1 MDAFRL
7 QKGTAPLLLSI
18 PHVGTGVP
26 KSVQERL
33 APEAQGLPDT
43 DWHLDQ
49 LYDFAEGL
57 GVSILQ
63 AVQSRYVIDLNRPP
77 DDESLYPGQAT
88 TGLCPTIRFD
98 GVPLYRPGRGPDRA
112 EIDERVETVWK
123 PYHAALWGE
132 LERIKAQHGYALLY
146 DAHSIRSE
154 VPRLFDGVLPDLNLG
169 SNGGTTAAPE
179 LKDRIAEICRTAE
192 GFTHVVDGRFR
203 GGYITR
209 HYGRPQDNVHALQME
224 LAQRHYMDED
234 PPFTYQPER
243 AARLKAVLQRVLEAM
258 LAWTPAKA

>member
-7 QKGTAPLLLSI
+7 HRGTAPLLLSI
-18 PHVGTGVP
+18 PHVGTAVP
-26 KSVQERL
+26 EPIRQRL
-33 APEAQGLPDT
+33 VPEARPLPDT

-57 GVSILQ
+57 GVSIIQ

-98 GVPLYRPGRGPDRA
+98 GVPLYWPGAEPDA
-112 EIDERVETVWK
+112 ADIAERVETVWK
-123 PYHAALWGE
+123 PYHAALGEE
-132 LERIKAQHGYALLY
+132 LERIKAKHGYALLY
-146 DAHSIRSE
+146 DAHSIRSV
-154 VPRLFDGVLPDLNLG
+154 VPRLFDGLLPDLNLG
-169 SNGGTTAAPE
+169 SNGGASAAPA

-192 GFTHVVDGRFR
+192 GFTHIVDGRFK

-209 HYGRPQDNVHALQME
+209 HYGRPERNAHALQME

-234 PPFTYQPER
+234 PPFAYRPDVAQP
-243 AARLKAVLQRVLEAM
+243 LKTVLRRVLEAM
-258 LAWTPAKA
+258 LDWKPS

>member
-7 QKGTAPLLLSI
+7 HRGTAPLLLSI
-18 PHVGTGVP
+18 PHVGTAVP
-26 KSVQERL
+26 EPIRQRL
-33 APEAQGLPDT
+33 VPEARPLPDT

-49 LYDFAEGL
+49 LYDFAEEL
-57 GVSILQ
+57 GVSVLQ

-98 GVPLYRPGRGPDRA
+98 GVKLYWPGAEPDA
-112 EIDERVETVWK
+112 ADIAERVETVWK
-123 PYHAALWGE
+123 PYHAALAAE
-132 LERIKAQHGYALLY
+132 LERIEARHGYALLY
-146 DAHSIRSE
+146 DAHSIRSV

-169 SNGGTTAAPE
+169 SNGGASAAPA

-209 HYGRPQDNVHALQME
+209 HYGRPERNVHALQME

-234 PPFTYQPER
+234 PPFAYRPDV
-243 AARLKAVLQRVLEAM
+243 APPLKAVLRRVLESM
-258 LAWTPAKA
+258 LAWTP

>member
-7 QKGTAPLLLSI
+7 HRGTAPLLLSI
-18 PHVGTGVP
+18 PHVGTAVP
-26 KSVQERL
+26 EPIRQRL
-33 APEAQGLPDT
+33 VPEARPLPDT

-57 GVSILQ
+57 GVSIIQ

-98 GVPLYRPGRGPDRA
+98 GVPLYWPGAEPDGA
-112 EIDERVETVWK
+112 DIAERVETVWK
-123 PYHAALWGE
+123 PYHAALAAE
-132 LERIKAQHGYALLY
+132 LERIKARHGYALLY
-146 DAHSIRSE
+146 DAHSIRSV
-154 VPRLFDGVLPDLNLG
+154 VPRLFDGLLPDLNLG
-169 SNGGTTAAPE
+169 SNGGASAAPA

-192 GFTHVVDGRFR
+192 GFTHVVDGRFK

-209 HYGRPQDNVHALQME
+209 HYGQPQRNVHALQME

-234 PPFTYQPER
+234 PPFTYRPDVAQP
-243 AARLKAVLQRVLEAM
+243 LKAVLRRVLEAM
-258 LAWTPAKA
+258 LDWKP